1 MTVEPSEAVV
11 DDEEV
16 HQRLQALAREISEQG
31 ALRSPHWRR
40 VFTTV
45 RRHVFLPRYLH
56 DEEPGSIPARW
67 RLVEGTNPDNHH
79 EWLTSVYSDTTLIVD
94 LKGQPI
100 PPERGGGSHPIVT
113 SSSTMPSLMMRM
125 LEDLDIHDGQ
135 RILEIGTGTGY
146 NAALLSERLGDTHV
160 TSIDIDPELVATAR
174 RRLAAHGYRPHLVAG
189 DGVAGVSEHA
199 PYDRI
204 IATCSVERIPYT
216 WVAQTRPGG
225 RIMVNVRGPLMRSAL
240 ALLTVHANG
249 TASGPFLPA
258 GAIFMPLR
266 HDHSAPYDYTVRIT
280 RPDTD
285 PTRGVTS
292 LDPNSLHTHPA
303 WGFFA
308 QSCLA
313 DAAFRLVTVE
323 DETSLG
329 TEIAAPDHSWAL
341 IGHDPRDGGYP
352 TSQAGP
358 RRLVELLEHAHH
370 RWSALHQP
378 RWDAFGITVTPTGQW
393 LVNQGSDRGEPSS
406 AARRGAAP

>member
-1 MTVEPSEAVV
+1 VTVEPSEAVV

-67 RLVEGTNPDNHH
+67 RLVEGTNPDNYH

-160 TSIDIDPELVATAR
+160 TSIDIDPELVAIAR

-204 IATCSVERIPYT
+204 IATCSVERIPYA
-216 WVAQTRPGG
+216 WVAQTRSGG

-240 ALLTVHANG
+240 ALLTVHADG

-266 HDHSAPYDYTVRIT
+266 HDPSAPYDYTVRIT

-313 DAAFRLVTVE
+313 DATFRLVTVD

-329 TEIAAPDHSWAL
+329 TEIATPDHSWAL

-378 RWDAFGITVTPTGQW
+378 RWDTFGITVTPTGQW